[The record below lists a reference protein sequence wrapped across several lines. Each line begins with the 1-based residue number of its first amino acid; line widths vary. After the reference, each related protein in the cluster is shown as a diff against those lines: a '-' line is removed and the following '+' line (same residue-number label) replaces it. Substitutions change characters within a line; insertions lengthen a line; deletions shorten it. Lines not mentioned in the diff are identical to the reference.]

1 MNSARQSACYN
12 FRTARVCATV
22 LLITGLVAT
31 LSAHAQTFQVLHS
44 FGFGTDGAYP
54 TGSLI
59 EDSAGIFYGTTFY
72 GGAFG
77 GGTVFSMD
85 STGKERVLY
94 SFTGGSDGGHPW
106 SGLVLDSA
114 GNLYGTATFGAA
126 FNAGTVFR
134 LSKNGKFTTL
144 YTFTGGADGA
154 NPRAGLARDSAGNLY
169 GVTENGGDNSLTCY
183 GFTGC
188 GVVFE
193 VDSHGNEITLHTF
206 TMGIDGGFPYST
218 LTIDAAGNLYGTTEY
233 GGASGSGIVFKIDPA
248 GNETILHSFAW
259 YNGVD
264 GGIPIGG
271 LVLDAEGNVYGT
283 TSLGGSPTACQTFG
297 CGIVFELSP
306 SGNESILY
314 DFNDPPDAGDCWG
327 TLVRDPEGNL
337 WGTSYAAGRY
347 GFGALFK
354 VVASGKERVMHNF
367 TGGSDGGYVTAP
379 LFRDGSGNLYGTAN
393 GGGQAEGGT
402 LFVMKP

>member
-12 FRTARVCATV
+12 FRTARVRAIA
-22 LLITGLVAT
+22 LLITVLGAT

-44 FGFGTDGAYP
+44 FGFGVDGSYP
-54 TGSLI
+54 TGNLI
-59 EDSAGIFYGTTFY
+59 EDSAGIFYGTTFH
-72 GGAFG
+72 GGTFG
-77 GGTVFSMD
+77 MGTVFSMD

-94 SFTGGSDGGHPW
+94 SFTGGSDGSYPW

-114 GNLYGTATFGAA
+114 GNLYGTATYGAA

-154 NPRAGLARDSAGNLY
+154 NPRAGLVRDAAGNLY
-169 GVTENGGDNSLTCY
+169 GATPNGGDNSLACY

-193 VDSHGNEITLHTF
+193 VDPHGNETTLHTF
-206 TMGIDGGFPYST
+206 TMGTDGGFPYST
-218 LTIDAAGNLYGTTEY
+218 LTMDAAGNLYGTTEY
-233 GGASGSGIVFKIDPA
+233 GGASGSGIVFKIDPT

-271 LVLDAEGNVYGT
+271 VVLDAGGNVYGT
-283 TSLGGSPTACQTFG
+283 TSLGGSPTACRTFG

-327 TLVRDPEGNL
+327 TLVRDAEGNL
-337 WGTSYAAGRY
+337 YGTSYAAGKY
-347 GFGALFK
+347 TYGALFK
-354 VVASGKERVMHNF
+354 VDASGKEKVMHNF
-367 TGGSDGGYVTAP
+367 TGGSDGAYVTAP
-379 LFRDGSGNLYGTAN
+379 LFRDGSGNLYGTASL
-393 GGGQAEGGT
+393 GGQAEGGT